1 MLSNLKIAYF
11 NEKIILDKVRRTGL
25 YLRQLWEGRE
35 AELSPVLYLASWTK
49 LTFSFGVGWQKSLWD
64 TGRGGWSVG

>member
-25 YLRQLWEGRE
+25 YLRQL
-35 AELSPVLYLASWTK
+35 
-49 LTFSFGVGWQKSLWD
+49 
-64 TGRGGWSVG
+64 